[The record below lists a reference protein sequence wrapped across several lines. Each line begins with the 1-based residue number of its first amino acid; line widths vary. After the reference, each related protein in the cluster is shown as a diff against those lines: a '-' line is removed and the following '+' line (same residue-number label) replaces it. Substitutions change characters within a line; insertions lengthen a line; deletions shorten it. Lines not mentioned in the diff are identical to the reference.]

1 MRAGA
6 DRFDVGADVLD
17 LVFPDGTPSPLGVA
31 LGTPLAELPT
41 PPAWTPSGGGSQ
53 TSLDLADP
61 PGNGRRLTVRVGQA
75 LARAN
80 AIEVS
85 FFSRDKMD
93 VDAAWAKVRDH
104 LDALH
109 GKPAKEVTGLLTFV
123 WTLQGTTFPTLA
135 RVSRFKNDQGES
147 VLGMV
152 FKLPDGPPLWTGG
165 KKPSA

>member
-1 MRAGA
+1 M
-6 DRFDVGADVLD
+6 
-17 LVFPDGTPSPLGVA
+17 
-31 LGTPLAELPT
+31 
-41 PPAWTPSGGGSQ
+41 
-53 TSLDLADP
+53 
-61 PGNGRRLTVRVGQA
+61 RVGQA